1 MKNPKCAGSVE
12 SPLIKRVTERE
23 FMKDKSQKKR
33 GSISFEWIVITTLLV
48 IGLISGLG
56 ALRNSIVEKLDDL
69 TTSVENLNTAASQQ
83 AGTTA
88 KQTL

>member
-1 MKNPKCAGSVE
+1 VRRISRITI
-12 SPLIKRVTERE
+12 IKRVTERE